1 MSRLS
6 DAWAALCGR
15 LSGPPVPIEPV
26 VEVRYLPG
34 EASFAD
40 VFVGKKFV
48 FGAYGAHY
56 ATRYYA
62 TCAQAHAECDSDVS
76 KVRAVRIDGKLY
88 EFAETQR
95 LVPVKLQPKPKRA
108 KGAKA

>member
-15 LSGPPVPIEPV
+15 LPAPPTPPEPE

-34 EASFAD
+34 DASFAD

-48 FGAYGAHY
+48 FTPLGRHSAK
-56 ATRYYA
+56 RYFA